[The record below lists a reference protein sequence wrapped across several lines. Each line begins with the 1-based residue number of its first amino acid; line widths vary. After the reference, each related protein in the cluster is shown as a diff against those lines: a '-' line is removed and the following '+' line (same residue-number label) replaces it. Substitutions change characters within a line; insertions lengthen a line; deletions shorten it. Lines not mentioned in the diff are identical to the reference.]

1 MFDQR
6 NQGDSEGE
14 FSSASFFEKYDALG
28 AFDYL
33 VKERK
38 IPEDKIALHGFSMG
52 GATSILAASIEP
64 RIKALIIDST
74 FADARE
80 LIAQEV
86 SHATGAPMWF
96 STLFIPMLKVYA
108 RYFYSIHID
117 EMVPMEAITRVKIP
131 VLFFHGTSDKRLHF
145 SNSQR
150 IHKNAHDKSKL
161 FLVPGADHSSS
172 YAQDKKS
179 YLNEIQR
186 YYQNRL
192 D

>member
-33 VKERK
+33 VKRK

-64 RIKALIIDST
+64 RIKALTVIDST

-80 LIAQEV
+80 LLLHKKSLMLREPPCGFLHYLSQCLKSTLGISTQYILMRWFPWKQLLELRSLFYFFMEHLIKDYTLAIVKEFTRMPMIKVSYFLFQGLIIAQV
-86 SHATGAPMWF
+86 
-96 STLFIPMLKVYA
+96 MLK
-108 RYFYSIHID
+108 
-117 EMVPMEAITRVKIP
+117 T
-131 VLFFHGTSDKRLHF
+131 
-145 SNSQR
+145 
-150 IHKNAHDKSKL
+150 KS
-161 FLVPGADHSSS
+161 HT
-172 YAQDKKS
+172 
-179 YLNEIQR
+179 
-186 YYQNRL
+186 
-192 D
+192 